1 MDTGDIAFMNEQKRR
16 KNERKFRQWV
26 SLSGG
31 GRRYSYDVLSRRS
44 GWKARYI
51 KDVDADEETVRFW
64 QEIYDDQG
72 TLVEI
77 HQKFPE
83 DTGHQ
88 LIKDKS

>member
-1 MDTGDIAFMNEQKRR
+1 MSKKDEKMNASFANGYLYQ
-16 KNERKFRQWV
+16 V
-26 SLSGG
+26 V
-31 GRRYSYDVLSRRS
+31 GRRYSYDVLSRIS

-51 KDVDADEETVRFW
+51 KDVNADEETVRFW

-88 LIKDKS
+88 QIKDQS